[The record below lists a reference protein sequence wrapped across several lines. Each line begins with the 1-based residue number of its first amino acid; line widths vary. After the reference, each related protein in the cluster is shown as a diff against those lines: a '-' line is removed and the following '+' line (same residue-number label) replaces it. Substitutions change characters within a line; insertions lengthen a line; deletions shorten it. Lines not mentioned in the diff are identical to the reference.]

1 MTTTRR
7 AVPPIPEYLST
18 YVVQQDSS
26 LYTWIDQA
34 SWRFI
39 LKLSQDF
46 FKKYA
51 HRSYLDGLRET
62 GISTERIPL
71 IGEMNECLGEFGWQA
86 VAVSGFIPPGVFM
99 EFLSLGILPIA
110 CDMRKIENLAYTPA
124 PDIVHEAA
132 GHAPIIADPAF
143 SAYLRNYG
151 ELSRKAIFSS
161 QDMDV
166 YNAIRFLSDTKED
179 PASSEASIREADER
193 LDKACASVKYD
204 SEATQLSRMAW
215 WTFEYGL
222 VGDIANPKIYGA
234 GLLSSMSESF
244 HCLGPDVKKIPF
256 SLDCI
261 HQTYDITKPQP
272 QIYVARDFQ
281 QLSDALEEM
290 SKDMA
295 YKKGGLFGVEQAK
308 KAATV
313 TTTELSSG
321 VQVSGVLA
329 DSIERQGQP
338 AYLMYK
344 GPTQIS
350 FHDQQLDGQ
359 GADYHREGFGTP
371 VGELH
376 DGFLSEALD
385 EAALWKAG
393 FSAAGASPK
402 MGTLKFKSGVE
413 VTGIY
418 KNIIRRDGKTLL
430 IAFTDCTVKLGDRIL
445 FDPSWGTFD
454 MACGANV
461 RSVFGGA
468 ADRKRFLADTGG
480 FHQDPKLP
488 KTNLTP
494 ANRGLNEFY
503 QRVRKVREK
512 QASALTTDGV
522 SELKAIVEKLDR
534 EFPQDWLLRYEILEL
549 AQESSTL
556 AELAK
561 DLRSR
566 LEQIAKQ
573 DSTPGRPHAELI
585 QRGLAVL

>member
-1 MTTTRR
+1 MTTRR
-7 AVPPIPEYLST
+7 AVQPIPEYLST
-18 YVVQQDSS
+18 YIVQQDPS

-46 FKKYA
+46 FKKNA
-51 HRSYLDGLRET
+51 HRTYLDGLRET
-62 GISTERIPL
+62 GISIERIPL
-71 IGEMNECLGEFGWQA
+71 IGEMSERLAEFGWQA

-99 EFLSLGILPIA
+99 EFLALGVLPIA

-143 SAYLRNYG
+143 STYLRNYG
-151 ELSRKAIFSS
+151 DLARKAIFSS

-179 PASSEASIREADER
+179 PASSEALLREADER
-193 LDKACASVKYD
+193 LEKATASVKYD

-244 HCLGPDVKKIPF
+244 HCLGPNVQKIPF
-256 SLDCI
+256 SLECI

-281 QLSDALEEM
+281 QLTDALEEM
-290 SKDMA
+290 SKGMA

-338 AYLMYK
+338 AYLMFK

-350 FHDQQLDGQ
+350 YQDKQLDAQ

-402 MGTLKFKSGVE
+402 KGTLKFKSGVE

-418 KNIIRRDGKTLL
+418 KNIIRRDGKTLV
-430 IAFTDCTVKLGDRIL
+430 IAFTDCTVKVGDRIL

-454 MACGANV
+454 MACGESV

-468 ADRKRFLADTGG
+468 ADRKRYLADTGG
-480 FHQDPKLP
+480 FHQDPKMP
-488 KTNLTP
+488 KSNLTP
-494 ANRGLNEFY
+494 TNRGLNELY
-503 QRVRKVREK
+503 QRVRKTREK
-512 QASALTTDGV
+512 KSTDQKSDIS
-522 SELKAIVEKLDR
+522 SELKAVLETLDR
-534 EFPQDWLLRYEILEL
+534 EFQQDWLLRYEILEL
-549 AQESSTL
+549 AQTESAL
-556 AELAK
+556 AGLAK
-561 DLRSR
+561 DLRSQ
-566 LEQIAKQ
+566 LEQIAKE
-573 DSTPGRPHAELI
+573 DSSPGRPHGELI

>member
-7 AVPPIPEYLST
+7 AVQPIPEYLST
-18 YVVQQDSS
+18 YIVQQDAS

-71 IGEMNECLGEFGWQA
+71 IGEMNECLAEFGWQA

-99 EFLSLGILPIA
+99 EFLALGILPIA

-132 GHAPIIADPAF
+132 GHAPIIADSAF
-143 SAYLRNYG
+143 STYLRNYG
-151 ELSRKAIFSS
+151 DLARKAIFSS

-179 PASSEASIREADER
+179 PTSSEAVLREADER
-193 LDKACASVKYD
+193 LEKASASVKYD

-244 HCLGPDVKKIPF
+244 HCLGPNVKKIPF
-256 SLDCI
+256 TLECI

-290 SKDMA
+290 SKGMA

-329 DSIERQGQP
+329 DSIERHGQP
-338 AYLMYK
+338 AYLMFK

-350 FHDQQLDGQ
+350 YHDQQLDGQ

-376 DGFLSEALD
+376 DGFLAEALD
-385 EAALWKAG
+385 EAALWKSG

-402 MGTLKFKSGVE
+402 KGTLKFKSGVE

-418 KNIIRRDGKTLL
+418 KSIIRRDGKTLV
-430 IAFTDCTVKLGDRIL
+430 IAFTDCTVKLGDRVL

-454 MACGANV
+454 MACGASV

-468 ADRKRFLADTGG
+468 ADRKRYLADTGG
-480 FHQDPKLP
+480 FHQDPRTP

-494 ANRGLNEFY
+494 TNRGLNEQY
-503 QRVRKVREK
+503 LRVRKLRDADIT
-512 QASALTTDGV
+512 QAMA
-522 SELKAIVEKLDR
+522 SELKNIIEVLDR
-534 EFPQDWLLRYEILEL
+534 DYPQDWLLRYEILEL
-549 AQESSTL
+549 AQEEPLLLSL
-556 AELAK
+556 RK
-561 DLRSR
+561 DLCTR
-566 LEQIAKQ
+566 LEQIAAN
-573 DSTPGRPHAELI
+573 DIAPGKPNAELI

>member
-1 MTTTRR
+1 MTTRR
-7 AVPPIPEYLST
+7 AVQQIPEYLST
-18 YVVQQDSS
+18 YIVQQDAS

-46 FKKYA
+46 FKKHA
-51 HRSYLDGLRET
+51 HRKYLDGLRET

-71 IGEMNECLGEFGWQA
+71 IGEMSERLAEFGWQA

-99 EFLSLGILPIA
+99 EFLALGVLPIA

-143 SAYLRNYG
+143 STYLRNYG
-151 ELSRKAIFSS
+151 ELARKAIFSS

-179 PASSEASIREADER
+179 PASSEALLREADECLER
-193 LDKACASVKYD
+193 AVTSVKYD

-244 HCLGPDVKKIPF
+244 HCLGPGVKKIPF

-281 QLSDALEEM
+281 QLSDALEEL
-290 SKDMA
+290 SKSMA
-295 YKKGGLFGVEQAK
+295 YKKGGLYGLAQGK

-313 TTTELSSG
+313 TTAELCSG
-321 VQVSGVLA
+321 VQVSGVLS
-329 DSIERQGQP
+329 DYVERQGEP
-338 AYLMYK
+338 AYLMFK

-350 FHDQQLDGQ
+350 YQDQQLEAQ

-385 EAALWKAG
+385 EAALWKMG
-393 FSAAGASPK
+393 FSKTSATPAK
-402 MGTLKFKSGVE
+402 GTLKFKSGVE
-413 VTGIY
+413 VTGIL
-418 KNIIRRDGKTLL
+418 KDLVRRDGKTLL
-430 IAFTDCTVKLGDRIL
+430 IAFTDCTVKLGDRVL

-454 MACGANV
+454 MACGAIV

-468 ADRKRFLADTGG
+468 ADRKRYLADTGG
-480 FHQDPKLP
+480 FHQDPRTP

-494 ANRGLNEFY
+494 ANRGLNELY
-503 QRVRKVREK
+503 QRVRKIREK
-512 QASALTTDGV
+512 FLAEPKSDISAD
-522 SELKAIVEKLDR
+522 LKSVAETLDR
-534 EFPQDWLLRYEILEL
+534 EFSQDWLLRYEILEL
-549 AQESSTL
+549 AQKSPALS
-556 AELAK
+556 ALAK
-561 DLRSR
+561 DLCSQ
-566 LEQIAKQ
+566 LEQIAVN
-573 DSTPGRPHAELI
+573 DIAPGKSNAELI